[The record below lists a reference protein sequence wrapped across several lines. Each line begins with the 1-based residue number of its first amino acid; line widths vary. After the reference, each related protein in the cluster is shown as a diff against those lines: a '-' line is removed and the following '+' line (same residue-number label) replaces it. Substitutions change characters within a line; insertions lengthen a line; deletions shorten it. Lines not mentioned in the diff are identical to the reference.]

1 VALGPG
7 GGPAGFLRGIVGAR
21 GSGAAGNNARLGSAL
36 GATEKTMVRRV
47 FSLAAMLMAFAVL
60 SDALAQQTVKVGAI
74 YPLSGNA
81 ASAGNYSKAAIELAV
96 EIVNNDHPEL
106 KDLPLAAGSGLPGVG
121 GAKIQVVFAD
131 NQGTPAAGQNQAL
144 RLITEER
151 VIALIGAYQSGI
163 TVTTSAM
170 AERHGVPFVT
180 PESVAANLTERGF
193 KWFFRATPVAGDFAR
208 AYSDFLKEQ
217 KAAGQKVSSI
227 AIINEN
233 TEYGNSVASVIRDVF
248 AKEGLNV
255 SQVIPYSANTTD
267 VQPQVL
273 QLKEK
278 NPDVVIFVSY
288 TSDAILYAKT
298 MKDLNWKPAI
308 MIADNAGFN
317 DPSFVSTSGALVEGL
332 VNRSSFAPGKAGSL
346 SALVNDL
353 YRKKNNVDLDDASA
367 RAMQGMLILADAI
380 NRAGSTDAAK
390 IQAALRETDLKA
402 NQIVTGYNG
411 VKFDAKGQNVLASS
425 LITQMQGGRY
435 VPVWPKDKAVGELK
449 LPYKGW

>member
-1 VALGPG
+1 ML
-7 GGPAGFLRGIVGAR
+7 
-21 GSGAAGNNARLGSAL
+21 SRL
-36 GATEKTMVRRV
+36 
-47 FSLAAMLMAFAVL
+47 FSLAAVLMAFAVI
-60 SDALAQQTVKVGAI
+60 SDAVGQQTVKVGAI

-106 KDLPLAAGSGLPGVG
+106 KDLPLAAGSGLPGLG
-121 GAKIQVVFAD
+121 GARIDVVFAD

-144 RLITEER
+144 RLISEEK
-151 VIALIGAYQSGI
+151 VVALIGAYQSGI

-170 AERHGVPFVT
+170 AERHGIPFVN

-193 KWFFRATPVAGDFAR
+193 KWFFRATPVAGDFAS
-208 AYSDFLKEQ
+208 AYSEFLKEQ

-227 AIINEN
+227 AVVNEN
-233 TEYGNSVASVIRDVF
+233 TEYGNSVASVIREVF
-248 AKEGLNV
+248 AKEGHNV
-255 SQVIPYSANTTD
+255 TQVIPYSANTTD

-278 NPDVVIFVSY
+278 NPDVVIFISY

-332 VNRSSFAPGKAGSL
+332 VNRSSFAPGKPGTL
-346 SALVNDL
+346 SALVNDI
-353 YRKKNNVDLDDASA
+353 YKKKTNVDLDDASA

-390 IQAALRETDLKA
+390 IQAALRATDLKA
-402 NQIVTGYNG
+402 NQVVTGYNG
-411 VKFDAKGQNVLASS
+411 VKFDEKGQNILASS
-425 LITQMQGGRY
+425 LITQMQGGKY
-435 VPVWPKDKAVGELK
+435 VPVWPKDKAAGELK

>member
-1 VALGPG
+1 MIVRRR
-7 GGPAGFLRGIVGAR
+7 LRRTLRV
-21 GSGAAGNNARLGSAL
+21 
-36 GATEKTMVRRV
+36 TEKTMSSRL
-47 FSLAAMLMAFAVL
+47 FSLAAALMTFAVT
-60 SDALAQQTVKVGAI
+60 STALGQQTVKVGAI

-106 KDLPLAAGSGLPGVG
+106 KDLPLAAGSGLPGLA
-121 GAKIQVVFAD
+121 GAKIEVVFAD

-144 RLITEER
+144 RLITEEK
-151 VIALIGAYQSGI
+151 VVALIGAYQSGI

-170 AERHGVPFVT
+170 AERHGIPFLN

-217 KAAGQKVSSI
+217 KAAGQKVASI
-227 AIINEN
+227 AIVNEN
-233 TEYGNSVASVIRDVF
+233 TEYGNSVASVIRELF
-248 AKEGLNV
+248 AKEGHNV
-255 SQVIPYSANTTD
+255 TQVIPYSANTTD

-278 NPDVVIFVSY
+278 NPDVVIFISY

-298 MKDLNWKPAI
+298 MKDLNFKPAI

-332 VNRSSFAPGKAGSL
+332 VNRSSFAAGKPGSL

-353 YRKKNNVDLDDASA
+353 YKKKTNVDLDDASA

-380 NRAGSTDAAK
+380 NRAGSTEAAK
-390 IQAALRETDLKA
+390 IQAALRATDLKA
-402 NQIVTGYNG
+402 NQVVTGYNG
-411 VKFDAKGQNVLASS
+411 VKFDEKGQNILASS
-425 LITQMQGGRY
+425 LITQMQGGKY
-435 VPVWPKDKAVGELK
+435 VPVWPKDKAAGELK